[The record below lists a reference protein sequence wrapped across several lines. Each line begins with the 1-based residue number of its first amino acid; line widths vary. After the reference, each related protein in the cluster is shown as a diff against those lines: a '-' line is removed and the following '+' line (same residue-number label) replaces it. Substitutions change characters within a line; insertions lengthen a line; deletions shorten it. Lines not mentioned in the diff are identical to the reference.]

1 MCRKLSFLLKFPKE
15 IKFPGD
21 YGEGE
26 PPVPIPN
33 TAVKPLCAD
42 GTCRVTGWE
51 SKSLPGVILKKEVL
65 PKVELLFIICV
76 TISSIDL

>member
-1 MCRKLSFLLKFPKE
+1 MVLQKNFERV

-21 YGEGE
+21 NGEGE

-51 SKSLPGVILKKEVL
+51 SKSLPGVIFKETSEN
-65 PKVELLFIICV
+65 PG
-76 TISSIDL
+76 S

>member
-1 MCRKLSFLLKFPKE
+1 MNNKISILPFILNSA
-15 IKFPGD
+15 IDNFPGD

-51 SKSLPGVILKKEVL
+51 SKSLPGVILKRKFREYRGF
-65 PKVELLFIICV
+65 LF
-76 TISSIDL
+76 

>member
-1 MCRKLSFLLKFPKE
+1 MYNELLTVITCNIE
-15 IKFPGD
+15 NSSLTIVIKIPGD

-33 TAVKPLCAD
+33 TAVKPLSAD

-51 SKSLPGVILKKEVL
+51 SKSLPGVILIKRSR
-65 PKVELLFIICV
+65 I
-76 TISSIDL
+76 